1 MPHPGGG
8 FSYTEPAEEGV
19 MHWLRKASALTG
31 ALLLRR
37 EKIYAKKC
45 FYYLY
50 VNVIF
55 NCRQH
60 IPQHPSGWLWS
71 AISAHIILEGSEN
84 YVSGHFP
91 QEKVKF

>member
-1 MPHPGGG
+1 M
-8 FSYTEPAEEGV
+8 
-19 MHWLRKASALTG
+19 
-31 ALLLRR
+31 RR
-37 EKIYAKKC
+37 NV